1 MKFYD
6 KIRELL
12 EKYYPD
18 DYYISNSTKG
28 NLINYLKEYDDDKL
42 NDLIYLYL
50 DDDKLKN
57 KSKGEKIKLLDN
69 AIKENFN
76 KIFYK
81 LSFFNIIS
89 LDKMINNK
97 EIDSFGHQYVLLGL
111 AFLSKNDEVS
121 IPLDIKK
128 MYEEK
133 FGLEDKKKLFI
144 EEVKKLG
151 HVLFMNF
158 AIVKESILL
167 SFYDDNFYNLITK
180 NELED
185 NLKEDF
191 KFYKINGETY
201 LLDKYCDLEIDE
213 ENFKDIIYFK
223 RSYDDYTKYYDE
235 IRDALEE
242 ISEVIIGKLAIT
254 YELAI
259 MVLDKPKEVSDIL
272 DEMKEYYKLD
282 NKKLEE
288 ISNILYEIFPN
299 IRFWGYGGKTIDEKA
314 LDLFILDKEPKN
326 DSYTSLLNLLSSD
339 AIEYLSDNY
348 SFDSKAELEDILL
361 TYFKDFYLKELEEND
376 LVVDLLS
383 YNFKEFEM
391 NSFLTNGVLNGLIFL
406 YKEDNK
412 IKVYLPREV
421 IGLLEEAMGGVI
433 NLNNIGNPD
442 SPLILSYIAINGV
455 IDKNVLKELLLKN
468 NNLDFSIDELDDV
481 VNNSEFYVFDNY
493 YCTDRDLTELVDQG
507 ILSIKKSFGKY
518 KKLDETLNLNVEF
531 IYALKQELENYFT
544 SINVNEVKQS
554 YCIGTI
560 IFMICTNAY
569 NKDDFIYTCKS
580 NGLSLTNNQYNNI
593 TNIINKYRND
603 IPMWTY
609 NGYTKNEVNSMPK
622 EKKVGRNDPCPC
634 GSGKKYKKCC
644 GK

>member
-81 LSFFNIIS
+81 LSFFNVIS
-89 LDKMINNK
+89 FDKMINNK

-111 AFLSKNDEVS
+111 AFLGKNDEVS

-242 ISEVIIGKLAIT
+242 ISEVITGKLAIT

-282 NKKLEE
+282 NKKVDE
-288 ISNILYEIFPN
+288 ISNILYESFPN
-299 IRFWGYGGKTIDEKA
+299 IRFWEYGGKTIDEKA
-314 LDLFILDKEPKN
+314 LDFFILDKEPKN

-391 NSFLTNGVLNGLIFL
+391 NSFLTNGELNGLIFL

-412 IKVYLPREV
+412 IKFNLPREV

-442 SPLILSYIAINGV
+442 SPIILSYIAINGV

-531 IYALKQELENYFT
+531 IYALKQELESYFT
-544 SINVNEVKQS
+544 SINVNEIKQS

-560 IFMICTNAY
+560 IFMICANAY

-580 NGLSLTNNQYNNI
+580 NGLSLTSNQYNNI

-622 EKKVGRNDPCPC
+622 EKKVGRNDSCPC